1 MNKTSSQVALVA
13 GSSGIVGR
21 QLVNTLLHRG
31 WEVIGL
37 SHRALSQPGAIPMIH
52 VDLRDARH
60 SAQALQ
66 PLSTVTHIFYSA
78 WMNAGNW
85 SEMVEPDVSMLRN
98 LVSHVEQN
106 APLQASL
113 RGLQVLLS
121 NKLIFRQAGILF
133 ARTQEAVR
141 LRPFRVVWAVRQK
154 LAFQCQALPV
164 GVRFSSS

>member
-66 PLSTVTHIFYSA
+66 PLSTVTHCLPRVTPGRFSA
-78 WMNAGNW
+78 F
-85 SEMVEPDVSMLRN
+85 
-98 LVSHVEQN
+98 
-106 APLQASL
+106 APL
-113 RGLQVLLS
+113 
-121 NKLIFRQAGILF
+121 
-133 ARTQEAVR
+133 
-141 LRPFRVVWAVRQK
+141 RPAI
-154 LAFQCQALPV
+154 
-164 GVRFSSS
+164 